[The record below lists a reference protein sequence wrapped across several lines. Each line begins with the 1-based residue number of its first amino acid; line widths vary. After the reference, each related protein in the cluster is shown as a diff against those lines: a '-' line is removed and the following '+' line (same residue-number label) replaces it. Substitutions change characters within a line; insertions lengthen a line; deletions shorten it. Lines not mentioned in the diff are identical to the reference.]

1 MKNNSILGCPRWKS
15 PTIQSLLRKMKVSA
29 FLLFLGAFSLM
40 AGTAA
45 SQNIPVSINRTN
57 VSLETVLN
65 DIEAQT
71 EYLFIYKH
79 GVNVNEEISVN
90 AEKESLGQVL
100 DEILKDS
107 GITYNVRGKHIILS
121 LAPKAPVASV
131 SETVSAQEPQP
142 ATFAKGVVRDA
153 SGEPL
158 IGVSIVVK
166 GTMRGVA
173 TDLDGSFSIEA
184 RAGEVLEISSIG
196 YLPQEIRAV
205 TDKAMTIVMAED
217 SEMLEETVVI
227 GYGVQKKSDV
237 TGAIASVKDSDLENR
252 TSTDVAQAIQGK
264 AAGVQIINASGAPG
278 SASSIQIRGYSSNSQ
293 TSPLMIV
300 DGLKVND
307 ISYLDPEAIA
317 SIEILKDAA
326 SAAIYGVEAG
336 NGVVLITTKSGQKGE
351 GRVFYSFQNSIQ
363 SVAHMPEL
371 MNASEYMDYMMISG
385 AATQKDFDYDGKTD
399 TKWSDYMLETGY
411 QRRHTFGVEG
421 GNDRAKFY
429 TSLSYSDNNGIIK
442 GDKDV
447 FKRFVGQINAE
458 YKIRDWMTVGV
469 NTTIDRSTRRAL
481 SESSGTSDSVFAAIL
496 VSDPITP
503 FIYDDDAIPSRVQT
517 VIDGGY
523 KVPRDPDGHVYGV
536 SAFSDQSY
544 LWNPQVMLERRDTET
559 QSFRVRGVAFA
570 NFTPVQGLV
579 ITSRFGFQGG
589 YSHTNTYNHEVYMT
603 TKNNQALS
611 ISGSTNDRL
620 YYQWENFANYTKSFG
635 KHELTAM
642 AGMSYQ
648 QTNTDNLRGSAN
660 QLSSDSPN
668 FRYLDNAVNTA
679 QMSLG
684 GQPEVR
690 ANMSYFGRIGYSF
703 ANKYFIQANFRADA
717 YDSSKLDKQH
727 RWGYFPSVSA
737 GWTVSNEPFMQDLK
751 QTLSLSFLKLRASWG
766 VNGNVNALGEYQYAS
781 VLESSADYG
790 NNIDGSFLVGVRPSK
805 VLPNPNIR
813 WETSRQVDVGLDLRM
828 LKERLTFSVDWY
840 NKDTHDLLTRTTAPG
855 NTGAEY
861 VYVNAGLVNNH
872 GTEFELGWKDTIGEF
887 SYGINANLS
896 TVHNKVV
903 KGTSPDRVPGQ
914 KIWGSYDVTYFEEGY
929 PLWYLRTFVVD
940 HVDPATG
947 AAVYKDFDN
956 DGEITAEDRDFVGS
970 GIPDFTYGLTV
981 NMAYKGF
988 DLLVLGAGSQG
999 AELLYA
1005 VTRADALQQNTL
1017 KIFYTDAWQSSS
1029 SSGYKYP
1036 KPDSSDKFYRCSNLR
1051 VYDASFFKIKQIQ
1064 LGYNLPRKLVKKIA
1078 MSSLRAYVSLDD
1090 WFTFTKYPGLDPETS
1105 HVGTSASGLGV
1116 DYGSYPI
1123 SKKLVFGVNVSF

>member
-1 MKNNSILGCPRWKS
+1 
-15 PTIQSLLRKMKVSA
+15 MKVSA
-29 FLLFLGAFSLM
+29 FLMFVGAFCLM
-40 AGTAA
+40 AEPAV

-65 DIEAQT
+65 DIESQT
-71 EYLFIYKH
+71 EYLFIYKN
-79 GVNVNEEISVN
+79 GVNVNKEISVN
-90 AEKESLGQVL
+90 ADQESLGAVL
-100 DEILKDS
+100 DEILRGSD
-107 GITYNVRGKHIILS
+107 ITYSVQGKHIILTR
-121 LAPKAPVASV
+121 AEKTVAV
-131 SETVSAQEPQP
+131 VPATVSAPAPQDVSR
-142 ATFAKGVVRDA
+142 ARGVVRDA

-158 IGVSIVVK
+158 VGVSVVVK
-166 GTMRGVA
+166 GTMRGTA
-173 TDLDGSFSIEA
+173 TELDGSFSIEA
-184 RAGEVLEISSIG
+184 KAGEILEISSIG
-196 YLPQEIRAV
+196 FISQELPAV
-205 TDKAMTIVMAED
+205 TDRPMNIMLVED
-217 SEMLEETVVI
+217 AEMLEETVVI

-237 TGAIASVKDSDLENR
+237 TGAIASLKDSDLENR
-252 TSTDVAQAIQGK
+252 TTTDVAQAIQGK

-278 SASSIQIRGYSSNSQ
+278 SASSIQIRGYSSNSK
-293 TSPLMIV
+293 TDPLMIV

-307 ISYLDPEAIA
+307 ISYLDPETIA

-336 NGVVLITTKSGQKGE
+336 NGVVLITTKSGHKGD
-351 GRVFYSFQNSIQ
+351 GRVFYNFQS
-363 SVAHMPEL
+363 SVQKIARIPEL
-371 MNASEYMDYMMISG
+371 MNAREYMDYMMLSG
-385 AATQKDFDYDGKTD
+385 AATQADFDYDGKTD
-399 TKWSDYMLETGY
+399 TRWTDYMLETGH
-411 QRRHTFGVEG
+411 QQRHTFGVEG

-429 TSLSYSDNNGIIK
+429 TSLSYTDNNGIIK

-447 FKRFVGQINAE
+447 FRRLVGQINAE
-458 YKIRDWMTVGV
+458 YKAKDWLTVGV
-469 NTTIDRSTRRAL
+469 NTTIDRSVRRAL
-481 SESSGTSDSVFAAIL
+481 SESSTTSDSIFASIII
-496 VSDPITP
+496 SDPITP
-503 FIYDDDAIPSRVQT
+503 FIYDDNSIPARVQS

-523 KVPRDPDGHVYGV
+523 KVPRDANGHVYGV

-559 QSFRVRGVAFA
+559 QSFRVRGVAYA
-570 NFTPVQGLV
+570 NLTPVKDLV

-603 TKNNQALS
+603 TKNNQAMS
-611 ISGSTNDRL
+611 ITGSSNDRL
-620 YYQWENFANYTKSFG
+620 YYQWENFANYSKSFG
-635 KHELTAM
+635 KHDISAM

-648 QTNTDNLRGSAN
+648 QTNTDGIRGSAN
-660 QLSSDSPN
+660 QLTSEAPN
-668 FRYLDNAVNTA
+668 FRYLDNTVNTA
-679 QMSLG
+679 QMTLG

-690 ANMSYFGRIGYSF
+690 ANMSYFGRIGYSYD
-703 ANKYFIQANFRADA
+703 NRYFIQANFRADA
-717 YDSSKLDKQH
+717 YDSSKLDRQH

-737 GWTVSNEPFMQDLK
+737 GWTVSNEPFMQNVK
-751 QTLSLSFLKLRASWG
+751 QALSLSFLKLRASWG

-781 VLESSADYG
+781 VLESSSDYG
-790 NNIDGSFLVGVRPSK
+790 NNLEGTFLVGVRPSK
-805 VLPNPNIR
+805 ILPNRNIR

-828 LKERLTFSVDWY
+828 FKERLTFSVDWY

-872 GTEFELGWKDTIGEF
+872 GTEFELGWKDSIGDF

-914 KIWGSYDVTYFEEGY
+914 KIWSSYDVTYFEEGY
-929 PLWYLRTFVVD
+929 PLWYLRTFMVD
-940 HVDPATG
+940 HIDQATG
-947 AAVYKDFDN
+947 AAVYKDFDG
-956 DGEITAEDRDFVGS
+956 DGAITPDDRDIAGS
-970 GIPDFTYGLTV
+970 GIPDFTYGLTL

-1017 KIFYTDAWQSSS
+1017 KSFYTDAWQNASST
-1029 SSGYKYP
+1029 GYKYP
-1036 KPDSSDKFYRCSNLR
+1036 KPDANDKFYRTSNLR

-1064 LGYNLPRKLVKKIA
+1064 LGYTVPRKLVKKIA
-1078 MSSLRAYVSLDD
+1078 LSSLRAYVSLDD

-1105 HVGTSASGLGV
+1105 HVGSSASGLGV
-1116 DYGSYPI
+1116 DFGSYPI
-1123 SKKLVFGVNVSF
+1123 SRKLVFGVNVSF